1 MASPP
6 HPTARG
12 DTWQVPDVFTV
23 LPVECIAG
31 ERLGFYFELYT
42 TLAMPMV
49 VVVMCIAT
57 TLLARLLSV
66 GFGYGTGNDADS
78 IFTNA
83 DDGIDALLATV
94 YPDGE
99 RSDVRMLRMDAFK
112 LSMSVAFKHPR
123 FQNIIIF
130 CMLFLCARRPIVR
143 RRRAPQA

>member
-1 MASPP
+1 M
-6 HPTARG
+6 
-12 DTWQVPDVFTV
+12 
-23 LPVECIAG
+23 
-31 ERLGFYFELYT
+31 YT